1 MVIQQSSIFI
11 VDFPFNIDTKI
22 TGEEAGKPRNKA
34 IVSENSSPK
43 PQFKAA
49 YDSVLKS
56 DFATPKGNNLPVAH
70 DEIAGISHP
79 SHIALSK
86 PGESQ
91 MVRLGDFDIEI
102 SGTSASLDDTVAFAQ
117 EIGLDRDLVETILLQ
132 SSTSEVVGSIAPRD
146 RLSSPMVSDT
156 TFENFG
162 ELEEAAD
169 AIATLISNQF
179 RSQISPNKNSDL
191 SPAISGSGTGVAP
204 AEIRSLIE
212 GYIESKSEASDN
224 LNVEIALKKSDLA
237 QSISAAIGAAD
248 FFQSGPLDRIL
259 SASSEVD
266 QNLKRVVLEALNGS
280 PSLDDVR
287 QSLLVRAGQQNLS
300 EISTQSPELIP
311 EFKQQPSQVTAS
323 SAKDFLRGVSQDPV
337 ADRHFLSALNP
348 RQTVTP
354 NTLDVILDR
363 GVTAGLSEGDVIR
376 SSKIRE
382 GEINTET
389 GGSVKNVSV
398 LVRGAPGEINTETGG
413 SVKGYELASGS
424 KPAPPDS
431 LKATVE
437 AEASFLSTGN
447 PASSGVTNGS
457 EPSGPRANIDQITPP
472 VVRGAD
478 LGASA
483 ALSGGGIK
491 QSQQGIV
498 GDAVKVGLK
507 NPLMDD
513 GGVTQKIL
521 RSTDLNSHVGSD
533 SNRAEQRLAHNS
545 EERSEPKPHN
555 FVDSIKSQG
564 TARVDFE
571 VRSVLAKDEPE
582 FRQVGGTEYRVTT
595 KGPRVSG
602 EFDQRL
608 NPSIGANEGSSTRL
622 STPLDTNEVPSAR
635 VGLALD
641 ANEVSSTRP
650 SSPSRTEEVLV
661 QRVNIPTRSGTSETD
676 SPKPAG
682 SEAEKHFTASETN
695 AKQIQRRVT
704 QDGVPRPRELSL
716 EEDRVGT
723 LRGLD
728 LGSRADLVS
737 PNVSGPTR
745 NSNSQS
751 SKVAFVKTTD
761 SLPVELTKDFLTK
774 RELSNLGNIEHRVTP
789 QSIDGGTTS
798 PSLQAPLGNGFGIN
812 EPAFSAAPTINSG
825 LNLNER
831 SAPLDSSVL
840 TKSSAGQSS
849 QAVSTREMV
858 GENLSKLIGQRMLAN
873 VEAGNYRINFNL
885 FPRDMGM
892 VDITMELRDG
902 RLDAQINASNA
913 ITRDLLGDTLPR
925 LRDALSL
932 SGFSESNI
940 ELGNDQHRRSGHNA
954 NGENSGNGRD
964 SDSKK
969 LEDRADG
976 PGNIIVEDLH
986 LDPDTVDLWA

>member
-22 TGEEAGKPRNKA
+22 TGEEAGKPSNKA

-43 PQFKAA
+43 LQFKAA

-56 DFATPKGNNLPVAH
+56 DFATLKGNNLPVAH

-179 RSQISPNKNSDL
+179 RSQISPNKNGDL
-191 SPAISGSGTGVAP
+191 SPTISGSGTGVAP

-248 FFQSGPLDRIL
+248 LFQSGPLDRIL

-266 QNLKRVVLEALNGS
+266 QNLKRVVLEALNAS

-311 EFKQQPSQVTAS
+311 EFKQQSSQVTAA
-323 SAKDFLRGVSQDPV
+323 SAKDFLRGVSQDPI

-354 NTLDVILDR
+354 NTLNVILDR

-389 GGSVKNVSV
+389 G
-398 LVRGAPGEINTETGG
+398 R

-437 AEASFLSTGN
+437 AEASFSSTGN
-447 PASSGVTNGS
+447 PASSVVTNGS

-491 QSQQGIV
+491 QSQQSIV

-641 ANEVSSTRP
+641 ANEVSSTRSSMSLDTSEVSSTRP

-661 QRVNIPTRSGTSETD
+661 QRVSMPTRSGTSETD
-676 SPKPAG
+676 SPKLAG
-682 SEAEKHFTASETN
+682 SEAEKHFTSSETN

-737 PNVSGPTR
+737 PNVSGPAR

-761 SLPVELTKDFLTK
+761 SLPVELTKDFLMK

-789 QSIDGGTTS
+789 QSIDGGTIS

-858 GENLSKLIGQRMLAN
+858 GENLSKLIGQRMLVN

-892 VDITMELRDG
+892 VDITMEMRDG

-940 ELGNDQHRRSGHNA
+940 ELGSDQHRRSGHNA